1 MDHKEKQELSKIGF
15 ITILGLVALLVFIF
29 WLKGHK
35 IHDYGKFTFYFR
47 NTNGLEEGAPL
58 RWNGMK
64 IGVVEA
70 ITPVTKDLEIDI
82 VPAEALI
89 SLGRKHLLE
98 AQNAIKKGGIEDIVF
113 ARENV
118 NKAQM
123 EIALGQQSK
132 LQSHIR
138 RGEHV
143 RVEVVV
149 MTPNLPIS
157 PLNLVSIVP
166 SGLIGEQYVDLTTL
180 ELNHAHSDE
189 MSRTFNSGKPIFVV
203 LEPIRLDKL
212 LRANVE
218 SSESIRDLANRVNAV
233 FKDEDAEAI
242 STVLGTMREITSDP
256 KFRKDFKNSVN
267 RISNFKVWNLV
278 F

>member
-1 MDHKEKQELSKIGF
+1 MDTREQKELIKIGF
-15 ITILGLVALLVFIF
+15 VTIIGIIALLVFIF

-35 IHDYGKFTFYFR
+35 IHNYDKFSFYFR
-47 NTNGLEEGAPL
+47 NSNGLEEGAAL
-58 RWNGMK
+58 RWNGLK
-64 IGVVEA
+64 IGVVESIQA
-70 ITPVTKDLEIDI
+70 VTEDFEIDT
-82 VPAEALI
+82 VPAESLIKLGKTHLKQAQEAL
-89 SLGRKHLLE
+89 
-98 AQNAIKKGGIEDIVF
+98 QKGGIGDIVF
-113 ARENV
+113 ARESI

-143 RVEVVV
+143 KVDVVV
-149 MTPNLPIS
+149 MLPNIPIS

-166 SGLIGEQYVDLTTL
+166 SGLIGEQYVDITTL
-180 ELNHAHSDE
+180 ELNQEHSFE
-189 MSRTFNSGKPIFVV
+189 MNKTFSSKPLFVV

-218 SSESIRDLANRVNAV
+218 SSESIRDLANRFNAV
-233 FKDEDAEAI
+233 FSDEDAAAI
-242 STVLGTMREITSDP
+242 SKILDTLSGITSDP
-256 KFRKDFKNSVN
+256 QFQADFKKSIN
-267 RISNFKVWNLV
+267 RVGNFKVWDLI

>member
-1 MDHKEKQELSKIGF
+1 MDTKEKQELSKIGF
-15 ITILGLVALLVFIF
+15 ITIVGLVALLVFVF

-58 RWNGMK
+58 RWNGLK

-89 SLGRKHLLE
+89 SLGHNHLLQ
-98 AQNAIKKGGIEDIVF
+98 AQQALQKGGIGDIVF

-123 EIALGQQSK
+123 EIALGQQSR

-138 RGEHV
+138 KGEHV

-149 MTPNLPIS
+149 MTPHIPLS

-166 SGLIGEQYVDLTTL
+166 SGLIGEQYVDITTL
-180 ELNHAHSDE
+180 EINEKHSSE
-189 MSRTFNSGKPIFVV
+189 MSRTFSDKPLFVM

-218 SSESIRDLANRVNAV
+218 SSEAIRDFANRINAV
-233 FKDEDAEAI
+233 FKDEDAQAI
-242 STVLGTMREITSDP
+242 STLLETMRGITSDP
-256 KFRKDFKNSVN
+256 KFQKDFKKSVS
-267 RISNFKVWNLV
+267 RIGNFKLWDLV